1 MEAGTVLVDGEL
13 RDAIAASD
21 RGLAFGDGVFRT
33 LRVEGGRPLNW
44 ARHHQRLAADCQLL
58 RLALPDSSLLLR
70 ELARVASG
78 DAVAKIVVTR
88 GVAGRGYAPPTAAR
102 ATRVVMAFPPVAHP
116 LERAEAGVHVR
127 RCDLV
132 LSEQP
137 RLAGAKTLNRLE
149 NVLAR
154 AEWNDASIHEGLL
167 CDATGRMVEGTMSN
181 VFVVRDGAVATPRLD
196 RCGVAGAQRA
206 RVLELLAAAGV
217 QCEERDLPFD
227 ALAEAD
233 EVFLTNSVIGAWPVA
248 SLGHRTWAPG
258 PVTRLAQRLIREDDA
273 RA

>member
-1 MEAGTVLVDGEL
+1 MDAGTVLVDGTL

-33 LRVEGGRPLNW
+33 LRVRAGKPLNW
-44 ARHHQRLAADCQLL
+44 ARHHERLESDCRLL
-58 RLALPDSSLLLR
+58 RLSVPDSPLLLR
-70 ELARVASG
+70 ELARVAPG
-78 DAVAKIVVTR
+78 DAIAKIVVTR
-88 GVAGRGYAPPTAAR
+88 GAAGRGYAPGAGVR
-102 ATRVVMAFPPVAHP
+102 ATRVVMAFPPPSHP
-116 LERAEAGVHVR
+116 HDRAEAGVRVR
-127 RCDLV
+127 RCHLV

-154 AEWNDASIHEGLL
+154 AEWDDESIHEGLV
-167 CDATGRMVEGTMSN
+167 CDAAGRIVEGTMSN
-181 VFVVRDGAVATPRLD
+181 VFLVRAGRVTTPRLD

-206 RVLELLAAAGV
+206 RVLALLAHSGIGCDELDIPYESLTA
-217 QCEERDLPFD
+217 
-227 ALAEAD
+227 AD

-248 SLGHRTWAPG
+248 SLDARTWVPG
-258 PVTRLAQRLIREDDA
+258 AVTRLVQRLIEEDDA